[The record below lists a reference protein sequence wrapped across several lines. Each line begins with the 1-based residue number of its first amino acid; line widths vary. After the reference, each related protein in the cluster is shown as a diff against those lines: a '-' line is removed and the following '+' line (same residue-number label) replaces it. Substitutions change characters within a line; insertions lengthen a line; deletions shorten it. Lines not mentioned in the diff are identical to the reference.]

1 MTTRNGSAAALAEG
15 VNADLEAELVELG
28 VRYEKKRIRVDQI
41 NERESRKNQARPVAI
56 EPETVDKYAVA
67 MRAGDVFP
75 YLLLMSIGEKY
86 LILAG
91 NHRHGAYK
99 KTGVKDFG
107 AFVVDRKTPAEI
119 VDLLV
124 LSTNAKNAL
133 PVDAEWRSKQAV
145 QLLKVGVA
153 RDLVLKKSGLAPIT
167 LTMAEKAAEASLRA
181 ARLDVAGFDDLS
193 LDPQYHLGMLEDDDL
208 FVEAARL
215 VASYSYA
222 GTRAPATEEER
233 AAKKAS
239 IAQKE
244 IRDLV
249 KALKQ
254 LDVREAFSHLGLI
267 AEEWEN
273 RRARGRVRP
282 TKAGELQNFVTGAGK
297 FTAVDIAKLAGA
309 ARTPED
315 RASIRQWID
324 KVVQKAVEIEEGVLN
339 RDRAVR

>member
-1 MTTRNGSAAALAEG
+1 MTTRNGSQAALAEG
-15 VNADLEAELVELG
+15 VNADLEAELAELG
-28 VRYEKKRIRVDQI
+28 VKYERRKLRIDQI
-41 NERESRKNQARPVAI
+41 NERESRKNQARPIAI

-67 MRAGDVFP
+67 MKAGDVFP
-75 YLLLMSIGEKY
+75 YLLVLPIGDRF

-99 KTGVKDFG
+99 KAGIREFG
-107 AFVVDRKTPAEI
+107 AFVLDRKTPAEI
-119 VDLLV
+119 IDLLV

-145 QLLKVGVA
+145 QLLKVGVSRA
-153 RDLVLKKSGLAPIT
+153 LVLKKSGLAPIT
-167 LTMAEKAAEASLRA
+167 LTMAEKAAEATLRA

-193 LDPQYHLGMLEDDDL
+193 LDPQYHLGMLDDDGL

-215 VASYSYA
+215 VCSYSYA
-222 GTRAPATEEER
+222 GARAPATEEER

-254 LDVREAFSHLGLI
+254 LDAGEAFSHLGLI

-282 TKAGELQNFVTGAGK
+282 TKAGELQNFVSGAGK
-297 FTAVDIAKLAGA
+297 FVAVDIPKLQGA
-309 ARTPED
+309 CRTPED

-324 KVVQKAVEIEEGVLN
+324 KVVQKAVEIEEGVLE
-339 RDRAVR
+339 RGAAVR